1 MRRLSKWAVAVFNF
15 AKANRKDGVFC
26 FTSVDFLSIALEQE
40 GKVIRKAIQELEH
53 TGFAEFT
60 WIDDSR
66 NEMKV
71 YINEE

>member
-26 FTSVDFLSIALEQE
+26 VTSVELLSIAFEQE

>member
-1 MRRLSKWAVAVFNF
+1 MQRLSKWALTVFNYCRR
-15 AKANRKDGVFC
+15 NRQDGVFC
-26 FTSVDFLSIALEQE
+26 VTSVELLSITFEQE

-60 WIDDSR
+60 YIDDSR
-66 NEMKV
+66 NEVKV

>member
-1 MRRLSKWAVAVFNF
+1 MRRLSKWALTVFNYCRR
-15 AKANRKDGVFC
+15 NRQDGVFC
-26 FTSVDFLSIALEQE
+26 VTSVELLSIAFEQE
-40 GKVIRKAIQELEH
+40 SKVIRKAIQELEH
-53 TGFAEFT
+53 IGFAEFT